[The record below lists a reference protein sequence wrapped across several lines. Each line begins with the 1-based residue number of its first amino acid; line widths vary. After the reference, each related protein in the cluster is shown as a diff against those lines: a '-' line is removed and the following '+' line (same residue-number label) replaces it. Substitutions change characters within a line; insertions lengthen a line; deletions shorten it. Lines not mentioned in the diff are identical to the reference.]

1 MTVNDSSIWSS
12 ILSSGKKIITFWNS
26 LSPRRK
32 RIYFFS
38 AVFIIGFLLTVIG
51 SFIPVPPAE
60 AKMISDQLNQTLNEN
75 RASNTLT
82 QYIFINN
89 FSICLLMFI
98 PVLGFAAGMFILFE
112 TGLALGAIAATQ
124 GYPVYLGLISLAIT
138 PVFWIEFA
146 AYSLA
151 MAESIWLFRRFIQA
165 ASSKEPHHWRNIFGR
180 ELKWTAI
187 FIGGCAGLLALG
199 AFVETWLINVLG

>member
-60 AKMISDQLNQTLNEN
+60 AKMISDQLNQTLNEG
-75 RASNTLT
+75 RSTNTLP
-82 QYIFINN
+82 QAIFMNN
-89 FSICLLMFI
+89 FLICLLMFV

-112 TGLALGAIAATQ
+112 TGLALSAIASIQ
-124 GYPVYLGLISLAIT
+124 GYPSFLAIISLVIT
-138 PVFWIEFA
+138 PVFWLEFA
-146 AYSLA
+146 AYALA
-151 MAESIWLFRRFIQA
+151 MTESIWLFRRFMQA
-165 ASSKEPHHWRNIFGR
+165 ASSKEPHHWRNILGR

-187 FIGGCAGLLALG
+187 FIGVCAGLLAFG